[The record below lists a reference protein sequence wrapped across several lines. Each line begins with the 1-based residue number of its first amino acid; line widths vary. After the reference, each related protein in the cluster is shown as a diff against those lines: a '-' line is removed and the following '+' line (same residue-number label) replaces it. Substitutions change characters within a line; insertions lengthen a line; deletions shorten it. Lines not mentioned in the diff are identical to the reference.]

1 MDRALS
7 DRIALDDLLT
17 AYAVAID
24 ADPLGDLAA
33 LATDDAVFDYTS
45 SGGPRASVAEVSEWL
60 TKALAFVPS
69 RQHLIVNRVFTLPRG
84 GEPEVDAGS
93 GAETYITPG
102 AVPETASVAAYFFNP
117 MSVHAP
123 GPAGTTAWNP
133 GGGHYDVTF
142 RRTPDGW
149 RISELV
155 MRETW
160 RIAVPGQASG
170 RH

>member
-24 ADPLGDLAA
+24 STAVDELAG

-45 SGGPRASVAEVSEWL
+45 SGGPRGPVAEVQEWL
-60 TKALAFVPS
+60 AKALAFVPS
-69 RQHLIVNRVFTLPRG
+69 RQHLIVNRVFRVAPDG
-84 GEPEVDAGS
+84 AADAD
-93 GAETYITPG
+93 AD
-102 AVPETASVAAYFFNP
+102 TAGVAAYFFNP
-117 MSVHAP
+117 MSVRVP
-123 GPAGTTAWNP
+123 GPDGATLWNP

-160 RIAVPGQASG
+160 RVAVPVQESG

>member
-7 DRIALDDLLT
+7 DRIVLDDLLT

-24 ADPLGDLAA
+24 SDPLGDLAA

-45 SGGPRASVAEVSEWL
+45 SGGPRASVTEAREWL
-60 TKALAFVPS
+60 AKALTFVPS
-69 RQHLIVNRVFTLPRG
+69 RQHLIVNRVFRLPPSG
-84 GEPEVDAGS
+84 DAGADTVTDLTKS
-93 GAETYITPG
+93 AGPD
-102 AVPETASVAAYFFNP
+102 TASVAAYFFNP

-133 GGGHYDVTF
+133 GGGHYDVAF

>member
-24 ADPLGDLAA
+24 GDPLGDLAA
-33 LATDDAVFDYTS
+33 LATGDAVFDYTS
-45 SGGPRASVAEVSEWL
+45 SGGPRGSVAEVTEWL
-60 TKALAFVPS
+60 TKALSFVPS
-69 RQHLIVNRVFTLPRG
+69 RQHLIVNRVFTLPQNG
-84 GEPEVDAGS
+84 AAGA
-93 GAETYITPG
+93 GDETDITPDTD
-102 AVPETASVAAYFFNP
+102 PDTAGVAAYFFNP
-117 MSVHAP
+117 MSVYAP

-133 GGGHYDVTF
+133 GGGHYDVAF
-142 RRTPDGW
+142 RRTADGW